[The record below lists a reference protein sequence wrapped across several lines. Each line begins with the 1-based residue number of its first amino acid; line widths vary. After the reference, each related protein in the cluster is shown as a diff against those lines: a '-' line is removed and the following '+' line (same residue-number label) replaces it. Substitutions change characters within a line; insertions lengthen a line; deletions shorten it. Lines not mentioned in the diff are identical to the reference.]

1 MNIPDI
7 AHVRQHLIAKP
18 GEPFS
23 LAARPTRDE
32 AIFDDKEDAKTSLKK
47 DAAVINEL
55 KDMLYA
61 HKKQSVL
68 VVLQG
73 MDTSGKSGRRSRRRA
88 RMNWLA
94 TISGASTMPCRR
106 RAMWASL
113 TGPIMKMCW
122 W

>member
-7 AHVRQHLIAKP
+7 AQVRQHLIAKP

-23 LAARPTRDE
+23 LAARPTRDPDLF
-32 AIFDDKEDAKTSLKK
+32 ADKEDAKTSLKK

-68 VVLQG
+68 VVRQASRAPFA
-73 MDTSGKSGRRSRRRA
+73 MSSPTPRR
-88 RMNWLA
+88 LA
-94 TISGASTMPCRR
+94 WR
-106 RAMWASL
+106 
-113 TGPIMKMCW
+113 
-122 W
+122 